1 MAQKKKYYVV
11 WKGKNPGIYSGWQAC
26 KREVEGF
33 EGARYM
39 GFVTRGEAEKAYRSS
54 YETSLKSNAG
64 KKKKASQD
72 LLKKTGP
79 PNYLSIS
86 VDAASSGNP
95 GIMEYQGVDTKTG
108 KKLFRQG
115 PFEEG
120 TNNIGEFLAIV
131 HGLAYLKKHGSD
143 RVIYS
148 DSKTAMS
155 WVRKKRCNTRLEESE
170 KNAALFEMIRRAEDW
185 LHSNSYKNPV
195 VKWETR
201 AWGEIPADFGRK

>member
-1 MAQKKKYYVV
+1 MAQKKQYYVV
-11 WKGKNPGIYSGWQAC
+11 WKGNNPGVYKGWQAC
-26 KREVEGF
+26 KKEVDGI

-39 GFVTRGEAEKAYRSS
+39 GFVSKEEAQKAFESSFEESQKANTR
-54 YETSLKSNAG
+54 
-64 KKKKASQD
+64 KKKPSKD
-72 LLKKTGP
+72 LLKKIGP
-79 PNYLSIS
+79 PNYRSIS

-95 GIMEYQGVDTKTG
+95 GVMEYQGVDTKSG

-131 HGLAYLKKHGSD
+131 HGLAYLKKNKST
-143 RVIYS
+143 RILYT
-148 DSKTAMS
+148 DSRTAMS
-155 WVRKKRCNTRLEESE
+155 WVRKKKCNTRLELSE
-170 KNAALFEMIRRAEDW
+170 KNAGLFQMVRRAEEW
-185 LHSNSYKNPV
+185 LRSNSYETPV

>member
-1 MAQKKKYYVV
+1 MAVKNKYYVV
-11 WKGKNPGIYSGWQAC
+11 WKGKKPGIYETWNEC
-26 KREVEGF
+26 KKQIQGI

-39 GFVTRGEAEKAYRSS
+39 GFPEKEQAEAAFKRS
-54 YETSLKSNAG
+54 YEETLKTR
-64 KKKKASQD
+64 KKKSGVDKEA
-72 LLKKTGP
+72 LARTGP
-79 PNYLSIS
+79 PNYNSIA

-95 GIMEYQGVDTKTG
+95 GVMEYQGVDTRSG
-108 KKLFRQG
+108 KRLFAQG

-131 HGLAYLKKHGSD
+131 HGLAYLKKRNST

-148 DSKTAMS
+148 DSRTAIS
-155 WVRKKRCNTRLEESE
+155 WVRKKKCNTRLKESE
-170 KNAALFEMIRRAEDW
+170 KNRELFALIRRAEDW
-185 LHSNSYKNPV
+185 LQNSSYTTPV

>member
-1 MAQKKKYYVV
+1 MAKKNNYYVV
-11 WKGKNPGIYSGWQAC
+11 WKGKTPGVYSNWSDC
-26 KREVEGF
+26 KKEIEGV

-39 GFVTRGEAEKAYRSS
+39 GFTTEEEAKAAYRKS
-54 YETSLKSNAG
+54 YGEIQKTR
-64 KKKKASQD
+64 KKKQGVSKEALSRI
-72 LLKKTGP
+72 GP
-79 PNYLSIS
+79 PNYHSIS

-95 GIMEYQGVDTKTG
+95 GVMEYQGVDTRSG
-108 KKLFRQG
+108 KKLFGQG

-131 HGLAYLKKHGSD
+131 HGLAYLKKRGSD

-148 DSKTAMS
+148 DSRTAIG
-155 WVRKKRCNTRLEESE
+155 WVRKKKCNTRLKESE
-170 KNAALFEMIRRAEDW
+170 KNAALFELIRRAEHW
-185 LHSNSYKNPV
+185 LKTNAYSTPV